1 MRKNLYLILTIL
13 SVANLVYT
21 FFSDTTNGDFFGFQ
35 VDIWTYRLIWALFA
49 ALFFKTYYNLR
60 KASTEK

>member
-21 FFSDTTNGDFFGFQ
+21 FFSEATNGSFFGFE
-35 VDIWTYRLIWALFA
+35 VDIWTFRLIWALWSA
-49 ALFFKTYYNLR
+49 VFFKTYYNLR